1 MMNKN
6 PMTVTGA
13 EKLKEELYKRKNVL
27 RQKIS
32 SDIAEARAHGD
43 LKENAEY
50 HAAREQQSFNEGR
63 IADIESKL
71 SNCEIIDISKINESK
86 KVVFGCT
93 VKLENIETGESVTYK
108 IVGEDEADIKSGLVS
123 YSSPVARAII
133 GKMIDDIVVVKA
145 PKGETEYEII
155 DVSYI

>member
-13 EKLKEELYKRKNVL
+13 EKLKEELYQRKNVL

-71 SNCEIIDISKINESK
+71 SNCEIIDISKLNKSSR
-86 KVVFGCT
+86 VVFGCT
-93 VKLENIETGESVTYK
+93 VQLENINTGESVTYK
-108 IVGEDEADIKSGLVS
+108 IVGEDEADIKSVLVS

-133 GKMIDDIVVVKA
+133 GKMADDTVIVQA

-155 DVSYI
+155 DVKYV

>member
-1 MMNKN
+1 M
-6 PMTVTGA
+6 
-13 EKLKEELYKRKNVL
+13 
-27 RQKIS
+27 
-32 SDIAEARAHGD
+32 
-43 LKENAEY
+43 
-50 HAAREQQSFNEGR
+50 
-63 IADIESKL
+63 
-71 SNCEIIDISKINESK
+71 
-86 KVVFGCT
+86 VFGCT
-93 VKLENIETGESVTYK
+93 VQLENIDTGESVTYK

>member
-13 EKLKEELYKRKNVL
+13 EKLKEELYQRKNVL

-71 SNCEIIDISKINESK
+71 SNCEIIDITKLNESGR
-86 KVVFGCT
+86 VVFGST
-93 VKLENIETGESVTYK
+93 VQLENINTGESVIYK

-133 GKMIDDIVVVKA
+133 GKIVDDTVIVQA

-155 DVSYI
+155 DVRYV

>member
-1 MMNKN
+1 
-6 PMTVTGA
+6 MTITGA
-13 EKLKEELYKRKNVL
+13 EKLKEELYQRKNVL

-32 SDIAEARAHGD
+32 KDIAEARAHGD

-50 HAAREQQSFNEGR
+50 HAAREQASFNEGR
-63 IADIESKL
+63 IAVIESKL
-71 SNCEIIDISKINESK
+71 SNCEIIDISKINESN

-93 VKLENIETGESVTYK
+93 VQLENIDTGESVTYK

-133 GKMIDDIVVVKA
+133 GKMIDDTVIVKA

-155 DVSYI
+155 NVKYV

>member
-1 MMNKN
+1 MNKT
-6 PMTVTGA
+6 PMTITGA
-13 EKLKEELYKRKNVL
+13 EKLKEELYQRKNVL

-32 SDIAEARAHGD
+32 KDIAEARAHGD

-50 HAAREQQSFNEGR
+50 HAAREQASFNEGR

-93 VKLENIETGESVTYK
+93 VQLENIDTGESVTYK